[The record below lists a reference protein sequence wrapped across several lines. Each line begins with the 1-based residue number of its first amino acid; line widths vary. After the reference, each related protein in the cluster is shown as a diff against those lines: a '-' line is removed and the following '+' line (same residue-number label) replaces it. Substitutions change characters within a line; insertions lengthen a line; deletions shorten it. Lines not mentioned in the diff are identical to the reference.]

1 MQIDK
6 ADLSKEGK
14 QRARAVAPE
23 FYLNIQGRVQNP
35 SLRQR
40 ERLHGVVW

>member
-14 QRARAVAPE
+14 QRAVAPE